1 MSLYILSYDLR
12 KSRSYRPLLES
23 LKSLNAVRVFE
34 NTWCFQRNNTTAGQ
48 MCDYLIQLVDRYDGL
63 IVSEVTDWASSN
75 TDGDPNN
82 LA

>member
-12 KSRSYRPLLES
+12 KSRSYQPLLEC
-23 LKSLNAVRVFE
+23 LKTLNAVRVFE
-34 NTWCFQRNNTTAGQ
+34 NTWCFQRNNTTATQ

-63 IVSEVTDWASSN
+63 IVSEVTDWASIN